1 MDADSDPQQRD
12 DNGDQQTHEMSR
24 RQRDC
29 AVAGWS
35 SFLIASIGTMVLFAF
50 VDPMTLVEVTEPPLP
65 VERMTG
71 YAIGFFF
78 IWALTAASAALTLYL
93 LRTSHAEPA
102 PKD

>member
-1 MDADSDPQQRD
+1 MDPGSDPQHD
-12 DNGDQQTHEMSR
+12 DGPQSHELSR
-24 RQRDC
+24 RQRDT

-35 SFLIASIGTMVLFAF
+35 SFLTAAFGSMVLFAF

-78 IWALTAASAALTLYL
+78 IWILTAASAALTLYL
-93 LRTSHAEPA
+93 LRTSHAEPS